1 MSPMMVEKVINVVSV
16 SWYSSGHIKRL
27 VNNLLDKAEN
37 PETLTFTIIDNTNGT
52 DMELKEVL
60 SDMPSLTI
68 LYNKSEAKQRSVA
81 HASALD
87 VAMSKL
93 ETYFTLV
100 VDPDVH
106 IFKEGWDSFCQSKIE
121 SGQSAVGAPYPKWKL
136 GKVHDF
142 PSVVFIFSS
151 TEWFTREGKSWHPF
165 PPFWRRVWNF
175 FVRKFVRLFRFA
187 TRQRLENSRLMRTVT
202 SGLEAMTGI
211 TSPDTGLS
219 LVKAAKERGD
229 ASIFFEAPYS
239 SGLPDPMVELARNF
253 ELFFYSSEPFMS
265 HMYSSGIS
273 YYRTEKSGDLNAW
286 ISAVEQVERSLN

>member
-1 MSPMMVEKVINVVSV
+1 MTEKKAINVVSV

-60 SDMPSLTI
+60 SDVPSLTI

-100 VDPDVH
+100 IDPDVH

-121 SGQSAVGAPYPKWKL
+121 SGKSAVGAPYPKWKL

-142 PSVVFIFSS
+142 PSVVFIFAS

-165 PPFWRRVWNF
+165 PPLWRQTWNF
-175 FVRKFVRLFRFA
+175 FVRKFVRLFKFA
-187 TRQRLENSRLMRTVT
+187 TRPRLEKSRLMKTVT

-211 TSPDTGLS
+211 TSPDTGWR
-219 LVKAAKERGD
+219 LVKAAKERRD
-229 ASIFFEAPYS
+229 TSIVFEAPYS
-239 SGLPDPMVELARNF
+239 SELPEHMVELALNF